1 MSLPPKISVIIP
13 IYNVEQHLKRMIE
26 SVLVQDFQEFE
37 LICVDDGST
46 DSSGEICDN
55 FVYQDPRVKVIHQ
68 TNSGVSIARN
78 KGLNLVK
85 SKYFI
90 VLDSDDYLESNA
102 LSLMYNKSERE
113 NSDVT
118 MCSVRIQYDN
128 HNHIIKIP
136 QNLSSIQYL
145 QDMLNDNLPI
155 ALWNKLIR
163 TDFANR
169 HNIKFINNMNFGE
182 DLVYTT
188 QLFVN
193 NPKISIVDNVLYE
206 YACRNST
213 NSTAT
218 LIKNRKKLDQ
228 YFYSL
233 SILTNILDN
242 KNISINEIVDKKKA
256 IAKILAIE
264 SGLYK
269 RKEIIAIFNKES
281 KRYIRNNY
289 KLDFA
294 IQLIL
299 VKLGFLNL
307 AKSFGKY
314 KRIVKNYLIKQI
326 KYWSH

>member
-136 QNLSSIQYL
+136 QNLSNIQYL

-314 KRIVKNYLIKQI
+314 KRIVKNYLIK
-326 KYWSH
+326 